1 MIMCKKYCAMPNR
14 QKGRGGREISLPPRP
29 FYFVDNETRQRYN
42 NVENGV
48 IMDIEENVKKLLS
61 EIGENPFGEKVT
73 LVAAVKTQTVED
85 INRAI
90 AAGITDIGDNHVQ
103 ELRDKYDGICGNPR
117 RHFIGHLQTN
127 KVKYLIG
134 KTYLYQSVDRLELA
148 GEISKR
154 SERAGVISDCLIQIN
169 IGNEET
175 KGGFELEDGVAAY
188 EKISAMP
195 ALKVKGLMAMLPFTD
210 DETILRPLAKSM
222 RELFERLRDRNEN
235 IEHLSMGMSGDW
247 QLCVE
252 CGSNM
257 VRLGTSIFGP
267 RHYN

>member
-1 MIMCKKYCAMPNR
+1 MCM
-14 QKGRGGREISLPPRP
+14 
-29 FYFVDNETRQRYN
+29 
-42 NVENGV
+42 
-48 IMDIEENVKKLLS
+48 IEENVKKLLD
-61 EIGENPFGEKVT
+61 EVGTNPFGEKVT

-103 ELRDKYDGICGNPR
+103 EFRDKYDGICGNPN

-148 GEISKR
+148 EEISKR
-154 SERAGVISDCLIQIN
+154 SERAGVVSDCLIQIN
-169 IGNEET
+169 IGNEES
-175 KGGFELEDGVAAY
+175 KGGFEYDDGQEACQ
-188 EKISAMP
+188 KISAMP

-210 DETILRPLAKSM
+210 DEAVLRPLATKM
-222 RELFERLRDRNEN
+222 RELFEKLRDRNGN
-235 IEHLSMGMSGDW
+235 IEYLSMGMSGDW
-247 QLCVE
+247 KLCVE

-267 RHYN
+267 RHYA

>member
-1 MIMCKKYCAMPNR
+1 M
-14 QKGRGGREISLPPRP
+14 
-29 FYFVDNETRQRYN
+29 
-42 NVENGV
+42 
-48 IMDIEENVKKLLS
+48 IEENVKKLLA
-61 EIGENPFGEKVT
+61 ETGENPFGEKVT

-103 ELRDKYDGICGNPR
+103 EFRDKYDCITGNPN

-134 KTYLYQSVDRLELA
+134 RTYLYQSVDRLELA
-148 GEISKR
+148 EEISKR
-154 SERAGVISDCLIQIN
+154 SERAGVVSDCLIQIN

-175 KGGFELEDGVAAY
+175 KGGFEYDEGLAAY
-188 EKISAMP
+188 QKISAMP
-195 ALKVKGLMAMLPFTD
+195 ALKIKGLMAMLPFSD
-210 DETILRPLAKSM
+210 DEELLRTLAKKM
-222 RELFERLRDRNEN
+222 RALFEKLRDKDEN
-235 IEHLSMGMSGDW
+235 IRYLSMGMSGDW
-247 QLCVE
+247 KLCVE

-267 RHYN
+267 RHCNV